1 MQRGDRI
8 VTSGHGGSFPVGIP
22 VGEVVQT
29 GEGQREVRP
38 FADFSRLE
46 FVRVVDYGVTGLV
59 EWRPGRAGDAAGPR
73 PARGAADDEGRRRA
87 RHARPLGPAALPGA
101 VLLFF
106 VLLTLAP
113 LRAPYLSD
121 ALPLLPA
128 LAVFQFSLATPERL
142 PGPLLL
148 AMGVLLDLLLGGPGA
163 PVGVSALGFVLIR
176 AAVVANR
183 RYLVGVPFLFQW
195 FGFCLLTLGYV
206 VLVWVFT
213 ALWTWTTIDPGPAL
227 VAVCRRGRRLSADR
241 ARCLPACGRAIR

>member
-1 MQRGDRI
+1 MRADGALAMLDR
-8 VTSGHGGSFPVGIP
+8 
-22 VGEVVQT
+22 
-29 GEGQREVRP
+29 
-38 FADFSRLE
+38 
-46 FVRVVDYGVTGLV
+46 
-59 EWRPGRAGDAAGPR
+59 WGR
-73 PARGAADDEGRRRA
+73 
-87 RHARPLGPAALPGA
+87 AALPGS

-121 ALPLLPA
+121 TLPLLPV
-128 LAVFQFSLATPERL
+128 LVVFQFSLATPERL

-195 FGFCLLTLGYV
+195 IGFCILCWGFV
-206 VLVWVFT
+206 VLVWAFT
-213 ALWTWTTIDPGPAL
+213 ALWTWTAIDPVPAMMQY
-227 VAVCRRGRRLSADR
+227 AVVIVVYPLLAPLLARVR
-241 ARCLPACGRAIR
+241 ARDPLNVPDASRGTARPGETTS

>member
-1 MQRGDRI
+1 VRAAAILGALDRW
-8 VTSGHGGSFPVGIP
+8 G
-22 VGEVVQT
+22 
-29 GEGQREVRP
+29 
-38 FADFSRLE
+38 
-46 FVRVVDYGVTGLV
+46 RV
-59 EWRPGRAGDAAGPR
+59 
-73 PARGAADDEGRRRA
+73 
-87 RHARPLGPAALPGA
+87 ALPGA
-101 VLLFF
+101 VLLLF

-121 ALPLLPA
+121 ALPLLPV

-195 FGFCLLTLGYV
+195 AGFCILCGGFV
-206 VLVWVFT
+206 MLVWAFT
-213 ALWTWTTIDPGPAL
+213 ALWTWLAIDPGPAL
-227 VAVCRRGRRLSADR
+227 VQYAVVIVLYPLLAPLLARVRPRDPLNVPELSRGT
-241 ARCLPACGRAIR
+241 ARPGDTTS